1 MAELGTGTGG
11 FHQEAGTLAREY
23 GVERLYAT
31 GESSRLAVEA
41 FGDGG
46 EHFERQEDL
55 IDALRSTLSG
65 GVCLLVKGSRSMAM
79 ERVVTALTET
89 M

>member
-1 MAELGTGTGG
+1 M
-11 FHQEAGTLAREY
+11 RP
-23 GVERLYAT
+23 
-31 GESSRLAVEA
+31 GECSRLAVEA
-41 FGDGG
+41 FGEGG

-65 GVCLLVKGSRSMAM
+65 EICLLVKGSRSMAM